1 MGPKSE
7 NVENVHVLICFFERA
22 RGAFSGDKREGS
34 DPKKEAFQENFLCG
48 GWQNNAPQR
57 GREAYF
63 QEIGLVPY
71 GNIVKFEGSLN
82 KT

>member
-7 NVENVHVLICFFERA
+7 NVEKLQVLVRVFEVK
-22 RGAFSGDKREGS
+22 GAFSGDKREGS

-63 QEIGLVPY
+63 QEIGLMPY